1 MKTIQKIT
9 LGLLTVGAFTA
20 SGFAAQEI
28 ELNVDTGSA
37 THSGLINAT
46 LAKKTGAGILALSN
60 ATNAISVL
68 EIQEGQVDIAATG
81 NFGGTASFTT
91 NAGNKLNMVGAGV
104 NVPALTM
111 TVAGTL
117 DCNGN
122 ATNLAG
128 VPAGAALLSVSGGD
142 ILTVAVDASASTTPM
157 NINSDATV
165 AVGAAVGSVASPKL
179 PASAIGVSGI
189 LEITAAAAGCVPGN
203 TTVASA
209 GVVAVDAGLAVP
221 GHGGPG
227 TSDVF
232 GNLLFQTGSI
242 LRLGNGSSWAR
253 NITVGA
259 GL

>member
-28 ELNVDTGSA
+28 ELDVDAGSA
-37 THSGLINAT
+37 THSGLITAT
-46 LAKKTGAGILALSN
+46 LAKKTGAGILVLSN
-60 ATNAISVL
+60 AANAIDVL

-81 NFGGTASFTT
+81 NLGGTVSFTT
-91 NAGNKLNMVGAGV
+91 TAGNKLNMVGAGV
-104 NVPALTM
+104 NVPALNM
-111 TVAGTL
+111 ALAGTL

-128 VPAGAALLSVSGGD
+128 MPAGTALLSVSGSN
-142 ILTVAVDASASTTPM
+142 ILTVAVDANASATPM

-165 AVGAAVGSVASPKL
+165 AVGAGVAGLATSPKL

-189 LEITAAAAGCVPGN
+189 LQITAAAAGCVPGD

-221 GHGGPG
+221 AHDSA
-227 TSDVF
+227 SDVF

-242 LRLGNGSSWAR
+242 LRLGDGSSWAR

-259 GL
+259 GI